1 MSPPQPPQVPQGWL
15 AKFDENYKTFYYV
28 DLSTGKS
35 QWEKPP
41 GTQEAGPPQGPPPS
55 YNQSH
60 QPAGAGDHRGA
71 PGGYPPQ
78 QGYGGYPPQGGYG
91 GYPPQGGY
99 GGYPPQGY
107 GGGYPPQGYGGYPPQ
122 QPQVMQQQPGRS
134 RKNGMMGGMGGMA
147 LGAGAGLLGGAM
159 LANAFD
165 GPDVVENNYYGD
177 DYGGDMGDMGD
188 MGGDF

>member
-1 MSPPQPPQVPQGWL
+1 MSPPHPPQVPDGWL
-15 AKFDENYKTFYYV
+15 AKFDEKYKTFYYV

-41 GTQEAGPPQGPPPS
+41 GSQDAGPPQGPPPS
-55 YNQSH
+55 YSQSS
-60 QPAGAGDHRGA
+60 QPVGAGAAGDHRGA
-71 PGGYPPQ
+71 PGGY
-78 QGYGGYPPQGGYG
+78 GGYPPQGGGYPGGFQG
-91 GYPPQGGY
+91 GYPPGPGY

-107 GGGYPPQGYGGYPPQ
+107 GGYPPQGYGGYPPQ
-122 QPQVMQQQPGRS
+122 QPQVIQQQPGRS
-134 RKNGMMGGMGGMA
+134 GRSGMMGGMGGMA

-177 DYGGDMGDMGD
+177 DYGGDMGDMG
-188 MGGDF
+188 GDF